1 MQKYLLVY
9 FGGHKFETK
18 EQGMAHMGKWQ
29 AWMQGLGD
37 AVIDPGMPVMGAK
50 TVSSKGATDGGVTP
64 VLSGI
69 TILQAETMDDA
80 VSMAAK
86 CPHIEIGG
94 SIEVAQAMD
103 MEM

>member
-9 FGGHKFETK
+9 FGGHQFETK

-37 AVIDPGMPVMGAK
+37 AIVDPGMPVMGAK
-50 TVSSKGATDGGVTP
+50 TVNAQGATDGGVTP
-64 VLSGI
+64 SLTGI
-69 TILQAETMDDA
+69 TILQAETMDEA
-80 VSMAAK
+80 VAMAAK

>member
-9 FGGHKFETK
+9 FGGHSFETK

-37 AVIDPGMPVMGAK
+37 AVVDPGMPVMGSK
-50 TVSSKGATDGGVTP
+50 TINSDGVTDGGGAVPLT
-64 VLSGI
+64 GI
-69 TILQAETMDDA
+69 TILQAKSMDEA
-80 VSMAAK
+80 IAMAKK
-86 CPHIEIGG
+86 CPHIDIGG

-103 MEM
+103 MGM